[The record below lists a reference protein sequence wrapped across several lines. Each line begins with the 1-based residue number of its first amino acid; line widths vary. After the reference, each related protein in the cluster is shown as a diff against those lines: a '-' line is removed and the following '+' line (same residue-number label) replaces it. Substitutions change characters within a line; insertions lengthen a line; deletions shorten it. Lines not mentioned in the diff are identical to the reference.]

1 VGKIMDVLIEKALG
15 QYKSHIVDH
24 TTLSAV
30 ILNNGYISV
39 KDKIDHL
46 KKKGII
52 ITLKKSLYIH
62 NSRYTKHI
70 ISKEIIANNMLSPS
84 YISLDYALYFH
95 GLIPESVVDITSVT
109 TKRSKSFATKYGV
122 YSFTKLKKEL
132 FPIGV
137 VIESCQN
144 GNFLIAA
151 KEKALCDKIYCT
163 KDISITSVSSMIA
176 HLTNDLRIDFDEL
189 KDFDMEIILKYY
201 QISRSKKIKFL
212 QLVIKGILDEC
223 N

>member
-1 VGKIMDVLIEKALG
+1 
-15 QYKSHIVDH
+15 
-24 TTLSAV
+24 
-30 ILNNGYISV
+30 
-39 KDKIDHL
+39 
-46 KKKGII
+46 
-52 ITLKKSLYIH
+52 
-62 NSRYTKHI
+62 
-70 ISKEIIANNMLSPS
+70 MLSPS

-132 FPIGV
+132 FHISV